1 MSTEVLSVNN
11 TTSER
16 FGHVLEGIKDEFG
29 KIATYLVSSSNPMT
43 TADKIGLMLTIIA
56 LGVILT
62 PIALSN
68 SDPYHLKG
76 ILEEVKDS
84 VPLLDNLDK
93 NQDESQYRIIA
104 HLKLSPNFHLD
115 TTEKIILG
123 KINPEAL

>member
-1 MSTEVLSVNN
+1 MSTEALLINN
-11 TTSER
+11 TSSER
-16 FGHVLEGIKDEFG
+16 FGHVLEEIKDEFG

-56 LGVILT
+56 FGVMLT
-62 PIALSN
+62 PIAMSD

>member
-1 MSTEVLSVNN
+1 LSTEGLSVNN
-11 TTSER
+11 TSPER
-16 FGHVLEGIKDEFG
+16 FGHVLEEIKDEFG

-43 TADKIGLMLTIIA
+43 TADKVGLMLTIIA

-62 PIALSN
+62 PIAMSD

-84 VPLLDNLDK
+84 VPLIDNLDK

-104 HLKLSPNFHLD
+104 HLKLSPDFHLD

-123 KINPEAL
+123 KLNPKTL

>member
-1 MSTEVLSVNN
+1 MINN
-11 TTSER
+11 TSSER
-16 FGHVLEGIKDEFG
+16 FGHVLEEIKDEFG

-56 LGVILT
+56 FGVMLT
-62 PIALSN
+62 PIAMSD

>member
-1 MSTEVLSVNN
+1 LSTEDLLINN
-11 TTSER
+11 TSSER
-16 FGHVLEGIKDEFG
+16 FGHVLEEIKDEFG

-56 LGVILT
+56 FGVMLT
-62 PIALSN
+62 PIAMSD

-93 NQDESQYRIIA
+93 NQDKSQYRIIA

>member
-1 MSTEVLSVNN
+1 MSTEKLSGNN
-11 TTSER
+11 TSPER
-16 FGHVLEGIKDEFG
+16 FGHVLDEIRDEFG

-43 TADKIGLMLTIIA
+43 TADKIGLMFTIIA

-62 PIALSN
+62 PIALSD

-76 ILEEVKDS
+76 IVENVKES

-93 NQDESQYRIIA
+93 NQDESKYKIIA
-104 HLKLSPNFHLD
+104 HLKLSPELNLD

-123 KINPEAL
+123 KFNPRIL

>member
-62 PIALSN
+62 PIAMSD
-68 SDPYHLKG
+68 SDPYYLKG
-76 ILEEVKDS
+76 ILEEVKNS
-84 VPLLDNLDK
+84 VPLIDNLDK
-93 NQDESQYRIIA
+93 KQDEYQYRIIA
-104 HLKLSPNFHLD
+104 HLKLSPEFHTD
-115 TTEKIILG
+115 TPEKIILG
-123 KINPEAL
+123 KYNPKTY

>member
-1 MSTEVLSVNN
+1 MSTEGLLINN
-11 TTSER
+11 TSSER
-16 FGHVLEGIKDEFG
+16 FGHVLEEIKDEFG

-56 LGVILT
+56 FGVMLN
-62 PIALSN
+62 PIAMSD